1 MKTLADNLQT
11 LPTLLKDICRYSDS
25 MLKHMPE
32 DPLKTFEKHLI
43 YSKEKVIMP
52 TNTDEQDHN
61 IITPNDRMNNNLTKR
76 INRFSTQIGDD
87 YVCRILLR
95 FLCDVRKVNQPI
107 KIDLKITYNLER
119 LMIKLFQLNKNVPTL
134 PTGTTWHKNNR
145 LRSSSCQYKQWKL

>member
-1 MKTLADNLQT
+1 
-11 LPTLLKDICRYSDS
+11 

-95 FLCDVRKVNQPI
+95 FLCDVKKVNQPI
-107 KIDLKITYNLER
+107 KIDLKIMYNLER

-134 PTGTTWHKNNR
+134 PTGTT
-145 LRSSSCQYKQWKL
+145 